1 MMIFAAALLASCS
14 ADDKPMA
21 TAPMAPGA
29 EGGREALRSRLAN
42 PREAAGRIHGE
53 LLSAYYAAHGGSQ
66 DAAAVAAGVRALA
79 VARPDWESLCGTPC
93 PDIAARAAALLA
105 DNRDWRMR
113 MRIAG
118 MTATGGRA
126 LEDFASGLME
136 GYESGWDAGQLGAY
150 IDAFEQG
157 LPRAGLADFD
167 ETVIWNVSAVARS
180 AAEAA
185 RKRPKKKD
193 DPEWDLLIANLV
205 GAAHGAAESSAAAAE
220 LGLVLGIVGQP
231 ARPPE

>member
-14 ADDKPMA
+14 ADDKPA
-21 TAPMAPGA
+21 AAAPMAPEA

-53 LLSAYYAAHGGSQ
+53 LLRAYYAAHGGSQ
-66 DAAAVAAGVRALA
+66 EAAAVAARVRALA
-79 VARPDWESLCGTPC
+79 EARPDWESLCGTPC
-93 PDIAARAAALLA
+93 PEIAAKAAALLA
-105 DNRDWRMR
+105 DNRDWTRKLR
-113 MRIAG
+113 APG
-118 MTATGGRA
+118 MSDAGGRA
-126 LEDFASGLME
+126 LEDFAAGLME
-136 GYESGWDAGQLGAY
+136 GHGSGWDAGQLGAY

-167 ETVIWNVSAVARS
+167 ETVIWNVAAVARS

-205 GAAHGAAESSAAAAE
+205 GAAHGATESSAAAAE

-231 ARPPE
+231 DRPPE